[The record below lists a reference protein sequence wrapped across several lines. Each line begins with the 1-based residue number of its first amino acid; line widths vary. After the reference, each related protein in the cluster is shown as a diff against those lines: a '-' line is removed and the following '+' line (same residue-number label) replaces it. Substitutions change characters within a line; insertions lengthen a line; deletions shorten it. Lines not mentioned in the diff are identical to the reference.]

1 MNIFISSYQPP
12 QAQSLHGRALPRLL
26 QPRPSM
32 GRPAPK
38 EYAQK
43 HWSGVHAQSCTEAD
57 LQCPNRAEKIVFA
70 VH

>member
-1 MNIFISSYQPP
+1 MNIFISSYEPP
-12 QAQSLHGRALPRLL
+12 QAQSLHGQLLPLPLR
-26 QPRPSM
+26 PRPSV
-32 GRPAPK
+32 GRPALK

-57 LQCPNRAEKIVFA
+57 LHCPNRNEKIVFA